1 MNIAVVLDTEEQLW
15 MEYKLKFFENGLTKS
30 ELNKFRFE
38 VLQDLARGKIT
49 AQEAKQLCGV
59 KNTINQNAVFVP
71 KEGSSY
77 VRLEGGTSS
86 LSH

>member
-1 MNIAVVLDTEEQLW
+1 M
-15 MEYKLKFFENGLTKS
+15 KFFEDGLTKL

-59 KNTINQNAVFVP
+59 KNAIDQNAVFVP
-71 KEGSSY
+71 KEDSSY
-77 VRLEGGTSS
+77 LRLEGSTSS